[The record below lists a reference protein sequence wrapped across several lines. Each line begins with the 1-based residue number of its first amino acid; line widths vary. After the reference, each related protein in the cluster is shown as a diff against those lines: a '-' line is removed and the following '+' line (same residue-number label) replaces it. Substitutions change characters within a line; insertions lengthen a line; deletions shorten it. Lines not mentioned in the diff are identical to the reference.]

1 MSLKRELIFGVSE
14 TLSQYLKICIKKLNG
29 SILIISHQERIL
41 SIADRIIIIADG
53 EIQNSGTRE
62 EILPELLGSVTQ
74 PGTCRTLTEKLV

>member
-1 MSLKRELIFGVSE
+1 MYK
-14 TLSQYLKICIKKLNG
+14 KING

-62 EILPELLGSVTQ
+62 EILPELLSSVAQ